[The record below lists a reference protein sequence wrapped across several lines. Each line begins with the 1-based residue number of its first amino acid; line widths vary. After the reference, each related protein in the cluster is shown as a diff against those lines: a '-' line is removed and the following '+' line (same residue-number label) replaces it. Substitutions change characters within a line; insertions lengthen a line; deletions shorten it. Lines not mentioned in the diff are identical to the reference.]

1 MRIWRKIIYTILVFL
16 IVFLSIE
23 GSLRYVQGPLAPS
36 VLVYSSV
43 GNFTKWFDI
52 RKGFARPVYK
62 VNARN
67 FPVQSSKSRMA
78 FLGGSTVHGGS
89 PTVLLQ
95 QEFPNLVGKN
105 LSKEVM
111 NLARPSIDSHDIL
124 QIAEELIQFDFD
136 HWVVYTGHNDF
147 GNAYFFQRYK
157 TWNAGVEAKTRS
169 WLSSLHMYN
178 FLQKTI
184 SPVNSLQRS
193 LGWENFHGDAVTLRQ
208 RDLITKHLKEN
219 IKRINW
225 LGERNGV
232 TVTFILPV
240 ASATMRPLGN
250 CSKVMPLCSH
260 DIHRKALRL
269 ETINPKRARELFLD
283 AWEYDTIPLRIPH
296 SVQRELQEFFE
307 ENELSYVNMS
317 DLVPKDQKLDLPDDS
332 FFHDH
337 VHFSKSGHQFV
348 AEQLTKHFR

>member
-1 MRIWRKIIYTILVFL
+1 MRTWRKITYTILIFL
-16 IVFLSIE
+16 TIFLSIE
-23 GSLRYVQGPLAPS
+23 GSLRYIQGPLAPS

-43 GNFTKWFDI
+43 GNFTKWFDV

-67 FPVQSSKSRMA
+67 FPIQSSKSRMA

-95 QEFPNLVGKN
+95 QEFPYLVGKN

-169 WLSSLHMYN
+169 WLSSLHIYN
-178 FLQKTI
+178 L
-184 SPVNSLQRS
+184 
-193 LGWENFHGDAVTLRQ
+193 
-208 RDLITKHLKEN
+208 LKKNCKSRKLSAKEF
-219 IKRINW
+219 
-225 LGERNGV
+225 GV
-232 TVTFILPV
+232 
-240 ASATMRPLGN
+240 G
-250 CSKVMPLCSH
+250 K
-260 DIHRKALRL
+260 
-269 ETINPKRARELFLD
+269 
-283 AWEYDTIPLRIPH
+283 
-296 SVQRELQEFFE
+296 
-307 ENELSYVNMS
+307 
-317 DLVPKDQKLDLPDDS
+317 
-332 FFHDH
+332 
-337 VHFSKSGHQFV
+337 FSWRCCY
-348 AEQLTKHFR
+348 T